1 MWGERA
7 QITTEATPSILVGET
22 QWRLIQVTD
31 SDTESRAPRII
42 RYVITTAPFQIF
54 IMIVIVANAMIGASI
69 KFEHSGRPRE
79 EFYKTL
85 YPIEVGF
92 TILFDCEVALKV
104 WCYGFRSYIRRSLH
118 KLELLL
124 AVGSTLHIIPPLYM
138 SAPLVYFQVLRIVRL
153 IKASPVLEDFVYKI
167 FGPGKKLGSLIIFT
181 MCLLI
186 VTSSIS
192 MQLFC
197 CLAKY
202 EYKKFQSF
210 PEVSFESK
218 FIKFCL

>member
-1 MWGERA
+1 MIG
-7 QITTEATPSILVGET
+7 
-22 QWRLIQVTD
+22 
-31 SDTESRAPRII
+31 
-42 RYVITTAPFQIF
+42 TAAFQIF
-54 IMIVIVANAMIGASI
+54 IMLVIVVNAMVGASI

-85 YPIEVGF
+85 YPVEVGF
-92 TILFDCEVALKV
+92 TILFDIEVAVKV
-104 WCYGFRSYIRRSLH
+104 WCYGYRSYIRRSLH

-124 AVGSTLHIIPPLYM
+124 AIGSTIHIIPVCYM
-138 SAPLVYFQVLRIVRL
+138 SAPLVYFQVLRIIRL

-202 EYKKFQSF
+202 DYNKFQAF
-210 PEVSFESK
+210 PEV
-218 FIKFCL
+218 C